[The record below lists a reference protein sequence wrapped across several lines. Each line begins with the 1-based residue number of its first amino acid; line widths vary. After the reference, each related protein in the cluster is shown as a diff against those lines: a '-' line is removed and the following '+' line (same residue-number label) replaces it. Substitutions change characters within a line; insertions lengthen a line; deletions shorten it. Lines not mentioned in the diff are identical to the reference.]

1 MEKSLVKLFISF
13 TENLKS
19 MLRPLFHFN
28 VAISCTAHPQFA
40 AGYHRIGRCF
50 VVSAALQ
57 EAVSHNQATGTSAC
71 PHGHWGGTDKGI
83 WFHLLSKDTQP
94 YTCYCMFKTY
104 PSTVHHQSSINVF
117 YHVLFIYSAISK
129 ARCSCNS
136 CETFFLKTN
145 KIK

>member
-83 WFHLLSKDTQP
+83 WFHLLSKTHNRTP
-94 YTCYCMFKTY
+94 A
-104 PSTVHHQSSINVF
+104 TVCLKPTPP
-117 YHVLFIYSAISK
+117 LFITSHLLRFFIMFYLFILP
-129 ARCSCNS
+129 
-136 CETFFLKTN
+136 FLKHDAVVILV
-145 KIK
+145 KLFSLKQIR